1 MRITYFSRT
10 YTAHDLRFLT
20 GIRAH
25 GHEVVFLCLGDPA
38 LGWEKRPLPEGV
50 ELLSLHRN
58 AVHELA
64 DCLAAMP
71 DFEKA
76 LARARPDVLHA
87 GPVPTCGFMA
97 ALSGFRP
104 LVLMSWGSDLLVEAD
119 RSPAWQW
126 AATCA
131 LRHADVFQC
140 DCDAVRAKALTL
152 HPLQSGQIV
161 QFPWGIDLNAFL
173 PAGAGAGVRE
183 KLGWQAAVVVISNRS
198 WEPIYGIG
206 TVLESF
212 RLAALADDRLRLL
225 LLGHGSEVDM
235 VHAYIRQ
242 HRLESKICL
251 AGRVGND
258 QLAPYL
264 READLYLSCSHSD
277 GASISLLEALAIGLP
292 CVVSDIPGNREW
304 IAPGSGGWLAP
315 VGDAAAGTRA
325 LLAAAALTPAERRRM
340 GEGNR
345 AVAAARA
352 DWPRNLG
359 LLMAAYARVA
369 QGRKAGG
376 TGA

>member
-25 GHEVVFLCLGDPA
+25 GHDVVFLCLGDPDF
-38 LGWEKRPLPEGV
+38 GWEKRPLPDGV

-58 AVHELA
+58 AVHEPA

-87 GPVPTCGFMA
+87 GPVPNCGFMA

-126 AATCA
+126 AATSA
-131 LRHADVFQC
+131 LRHAAVFQC
-140 DCDAVRAKALTL
+140 DCDAVRAKAQS
-152 HPLQSGQIV
+152 LQALAPGQIV
-161 QFPWGIDLNAFL
+161 QFPWGIDLNAF
-173 PAGAGAGVRE
+173 PPSGAVAGVRE
-183 KLGWQAAVVVISNRS
+183 KLGWQEAVVVISNRS

-212 RLAALADDRLRLL
+212 RVAARSDERLRLL
-225 LLGHGSEVDM
+225 LLGHGSQTALVQEF
-235 VHAYIRQ
+235 ISQ
-242 HRLESKICL
+242 HQLGSKIHL
-251 AGRVGND
+251 GGRVGND

-277 GASISLLEALAIGLP
+277 GASISLLEAMAVGLP

-304 IAPGSGGWLAP
+304 ITPGVGGWLAP
-315 VGDAAAGTRA
+315 VGEAAACAGA
-325 LLAAAALTPAERRRM
+325 LAAAAALAPVERRRL
-340 GEGNR
+340 GADNR
-345 AVAAARA
+345 AVAVARA

-359 LLMAAYARVA
+359 LLMDAYARVG
-369 QGRKAGG
+369 QKA
-376 TGA
+376 